1 MCSSD
6 SDGEEEGEEDE
17 DEEGP
22 PVLTVKPS
30 RIPNAGQGLFLASR
44 FVPAG
49 AVLVEEEAIS
59 IRRPAAKKIM
69 NLPAWQ
75 GRQPVIQ
82 GSGNRFLDIRLLL
95 MYKANHCDASSPNCN
110 VYVSQHGPS
119 RLTMT
124 TLRGIW
130 RDEEILW
137 EYSQT
142 MQEFLT

>member
-1 MCSSD
+1 MSSTE
-6 SDGEEEGEEDE
+6 SDDDE
-17 DEEGP
+17 DEANEAQ
-22 PVLTVKPS
+22 PVLKVKTS

-49 AVLVEEEAIS
+49 AVLVAEEAIA

-69 NLPAWQ
+69 NMPAWR
-75 GRQPVIQ
+75 GLQPVIQ
-82 GSGNRFLDIRLLL
+82 GSGNRFLDIRLLKI
-95 MYKANHCDASSPNCN
+95 YKANHCESTSPNCN
-110 VYVSQHGPS
+110 ACVSQSGPA

-124 TLRGIW
+124 ALRGIW

-142 MQEFLT
+142 MQEFSP